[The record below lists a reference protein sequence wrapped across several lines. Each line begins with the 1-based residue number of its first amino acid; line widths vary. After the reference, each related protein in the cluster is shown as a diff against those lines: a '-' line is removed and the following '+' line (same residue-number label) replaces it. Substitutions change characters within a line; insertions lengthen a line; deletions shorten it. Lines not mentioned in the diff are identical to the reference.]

1 MARQGVQAIQA
12 LIKPTVRWVFLLE
25 IKWLT
30 KSILKASIAVASLH
44 FTVAVRT
51 KMLFLSIDS
60 PCEVLF
66 LKSSTTDIAT
76 SWFKHTGYEDKNNKS
91 YDPFH
96 IMYLF

>member
-1 MARQGVQAIQA
+1 
-12 LIKPTVRWVFLLE
+12 
-25 IKWLT
+25 
-30 KSILKASIAVASLH
+30 
-44 FTVAVRT
+44 
-51 KMLFLSIDS
+51 MLFLSIDS

-96 IMYLF
+96 IMHLF